1 MYGNMKTRV
10 TDPYLPHI
18 GKQDSQYPPT
28 EQISYNNYL
37 VGVKDRDGYRE
48 CNFVF
53 SESGASQFREYDK
66 LTETKI

>member
-10 TDPYLPHI
+10 TDPVLPLK
-18 GKQDSQYPPT
+18 GKQDQQYPPT

-37 VGVKDRDGYRE
+37 VGVRDTDCCEY
-48 CNFVF
+48 NFVF
-53 SESGASQFREYDK
+53 SESGASQFPEDEK